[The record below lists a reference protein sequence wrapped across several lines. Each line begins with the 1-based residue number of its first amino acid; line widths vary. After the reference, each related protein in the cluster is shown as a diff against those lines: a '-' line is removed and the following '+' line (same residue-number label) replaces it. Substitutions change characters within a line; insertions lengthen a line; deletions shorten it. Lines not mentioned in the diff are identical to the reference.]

1 MALKGNTLTY
11 NISAS
16 IVRTTI
22 SNLFFFYDD
31 LLTDYDVNVD
41 NDDDMDNSIIKKAA
55 KKANEENNYL
65 NLVSRTKTI
74 LISSRSSLRTSCSS
88 I

>member
-1 MALKGNTLTY
+1 MALKGNTLKY

-55 KKANEENNYL
+55 KKANEETN
-65 NLVSRTKTI
+65 S
-74 LISSRSSLRTSCSS
+74 
-88 I
+88 